1 MNRKLFSEVRSHQNR
16 LPNSLQVSVQLKP
29 APIPVVVHPV
39 IGVGENKK
47 PLDHVQVALVCVDK
61 KTGETSREEAEQV
74 LNNGDPYIV
83 KSAAPLDDSLRCEV
97 EVSGEGLI
105 TQREGINANL
115 GDKRVP
121 VYVQVNQRM
130 HNLLFTVYA

>member
-1 MNRKLFSEVRSHQNR
+1 M
-16 LPNSLQVSVQLKP
+16 QLKP
-29 APIPVVVHPV
+29 APIPVVVRV
-39 IGVGENKK
+39 KENKK
-47 PLDHVQVALVCVDK
+47 PLDNVQVALVCVDE
-61 KTGETSREEAEQV
+61 KTGEETSREETKQV
-74 LNNGDPYIV
+74 LNKGNLWYIV
-83 KSAAPLDDSLRCEV
+83 KSAAPLDERLRCEV

-130 HNLLFTVYA
+130 HYSLRYMRNVAKNM